1 MKPPMRDVMHVCL
14 QHQDNS
20 QDQTVSAAGKV
31 KSIPPIAHRSVVT
44 VSSCSL
50 PNGATQ
56 IPTEYTNKMHNET
69 AKASVSAAQSEHV
82 LGQYH
87 TAHSNSYSNS
97 NTSLQPKSPA
107 EAKSQESRS
116 NHQIQPIMHLSALE
130 DLDYAQ

>member
-1 MKPPMRDVMHVCL
+1 MHDVMHVSL

-20 QDQTVSAAGKV
+20 QDQTLSAPGKV
-31 KSIPPIAHRSVVT
+31 KSIPPIVHRSGVT
-44 VSSCSL
+44 DSSCSV

-56 IPTEYTNKMHNET
+56 IPTEYTNKMHNT
-69 AKASVSAAQSEHV
+69 PGKASVSATQSEHV

-107 EAKSQESRS
+107 EAKSQERRR